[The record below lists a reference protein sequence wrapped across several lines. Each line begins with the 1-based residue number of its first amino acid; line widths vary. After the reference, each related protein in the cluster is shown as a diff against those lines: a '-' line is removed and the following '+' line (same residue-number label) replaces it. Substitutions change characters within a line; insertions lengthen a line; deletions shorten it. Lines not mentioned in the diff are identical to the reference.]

1 MTIFQHDN
9 VKIHQAQIVKEWFW
23 AWRIISTH
31 ESAPLSPDLKF
42 IESLWD
48 VLEETFQ
55 SAGLLHCQY
64 KILSKKCMHL
74 LMEITSQH
82 LFLLIDALIFV
93 LTMQESS
100 TL

>member
-1 MTIFQHDN
+1 MAIFQHDN

-55 SAGLLHCQY
+55 SAGLLHC
-64 KILSKKCMHL
+64 
-74 LMEITSQH
+74 
-82 LFLLIDALIFV
+82 
-93 LTMQESS
+93 
-100 TL
+100 